1 MSLFCSVTC
10 SAVLQRVW
18 EDSLV
23 VGVVLLCLDA
33 GVSCYV
39 DGGGVTGKPTSALH
53 GLSLKLNT
61 L

>member
-1 MSLFCSVTC
+1 M
-10 SAVLQRVW
+10 
-18 EDSLV
+18 
-23 VGVVLLCLDA
+23 VGVVILCLDA

-39 DGGGVTGKPTSALH
+39 DGRRGGGVTGKPTSALH

>member
-1 MSLFCSVTC
+1 M
-10 SAVLQRVW
+10 
-18 EDSLV
+18 

-39 DGGGVTGKPTSALH
+39 DGGRGGVTGKPTSALH

>member
-1 MSLFCSVTC
+1 MQFC
-10 SAVLQRVW
+10 AWML
-18 EDSLV
+18 
-23 VGVVLLCLDA
+23 LDA

-39 DGGGVTGKPTSALH
+39 HGGRGVTGKPTSALH